1 MAHHVAV
8 RVLTRDSL
16 TDNIP
21 GLVDILIE
29 CVLEGASIGFLSDLT
44 LEQALEY
51 WQKVSSRFSHSELIV
66 LAAFVDGNLAGTV
79 QLVLS
84 PQPNQPHRADVAKLL
99 VSPRF
104 RRLGIASALMQKI
117 EELALDVGR
126 DLLVLDTLTGTGAEL
141 LYLGLGWTKIGEIPR
156 YALLPEG
163 GEPLPTS
170 IFFKSLKK

>member
-8 RVLTRDSL
+8 RVLSRDAL

-21 GLVDILIE
+21 GLVEILLE
-29 CVLEGASIGFLSDLT
+29 CVRDGASIGFLSELT
-44 LEQALEY
+44 HDQALEY
-51 WQKVSSRFSHSELIV
+51 WQKVSLRFSHSELLV
-66 LAAFVDGNLAGTV
+66 LAAFVDGELAGTV
-79 QLVLS
+79 QLIFS
-84 PQPNQPHRADVAKLL
+84 PQPNQPHRADIAKLL
-99 VSPRF
+99 VSPRY

-117 EELALDVGR
+117 EEVASSEGR

-163 GEPLPTS
+163 GEPHPTS
-170 IFFKSLKK
+170 IFYKSLKK